1 MRTASRKRIRRKID
15 TDIAG
20 TDPRPLVSPSLRF
33 IFHPSDSAKS
43 FRRIQRIIPRRRS
56 ECKYIV
62 SDVFGNPRKRDWPNY
77 EYERSRNDSL
87 QDENRRDEASIILLF
102 MYLERPFPTESSTSQ
117 GMISLWNYWLG
128 LDVSGYNWDYD
139 GADGIV
145 VFIRPQ
151 EMTNSH

>member
-1 MRTASRKRIRRKID
+1 M
-15 TDIAG
+15 G
-20 TDPRPLVSPSLRF
+20 PRPLVSPSLRF

-62 SDVFGNPRKRDWPNY
+62 SD
-77 EYERSRNDSL
+77 
-87 QDENRRDEASIILLF
+87 DENRRDEAPIILLF